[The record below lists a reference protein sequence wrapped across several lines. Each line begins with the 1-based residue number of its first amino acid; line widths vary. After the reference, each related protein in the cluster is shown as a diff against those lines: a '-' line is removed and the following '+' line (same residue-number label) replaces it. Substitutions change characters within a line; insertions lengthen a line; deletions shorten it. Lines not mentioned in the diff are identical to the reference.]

1 MSLASFLIFADL
13 RKLAKD
19 HKNYSSTASMEGTNK
34 AILPSI
40 YKQNIT
46 INLQTK
52 YYHQFTNKN
61 ITNVPPIYKNNIPI
75 NLLTNL

>member
-1 MSLASFLIFADL
+1 
-13 RKLAKD
+13 
-19 HKNYSSTASMEGTNK
+19 MEGTNK